1 MSKLNILET
10 VHLPTDHGTFTMS
23 IIAYDDDLEHIVLE
37 RSIDPSLTPL
47 VRIHSEC
54 MTGDIFS
61 SHRCDCGEQ
70 LQKSLK
76 IIGASD
82 HGLIFY
88 LRQEGRGIGL
98 LNKMKSYNLQE
109 EGYDTIEANH
119 MLGFETDLRDY
130 KMVAEYLSLKDID
143 HVTLITNNP
152 EKCEALSAAKI
163 KVDRQPMPTTTR
175 SENKKYKDAKVKKM
189 GHYGH

>member
-1 MSKLNILET
+1 
-10 VHLPTDHGTFTMS
+10 MS
-23 IIAYDDDLEHIVLE
+23 IISYGDDQEHVVLE
-37 RSIDPSLTPL
+37 RNANPEAIPL

-54 MTGDIFS
+54 MTGDIFG

-70 LQKSLK
+70 LEKSLD
-76 IIGASD
+76 IIGSSE
-82 HGLIFY
+82 HGFVFY

-109 EGYDTIEANH
+109 QGYDTIEANH
-119 MLGFETDLRDY
+119 MLGFDTDLRDY
-130 KMVAEYLSLKDID
+130 KMVAEYLKSRGIPK
-143 HVTLITNNP
+143 VKLITNNP
-152 EKCEALSAAKI
+152 EKCAALSSADI
-163 KVDRQPMPTTTR
+163 EVERQPMPTTTR

>member
-1 MSKLNILET
+1 MSNLKILET
-10 VHLPTDHGTFTMS
+10 IHLPTDHGNFTMS
-23 IIAYDDDLEHIVLE
+23 IISYGDNQQHIVLE
-37 RSIDPSLTPL
+37 RSEDPGATPL

-70 LQKSLK
+70 LEKSLG
-76 IIGASD
+76 IIGAAS
-82 HGLIFY
+82 HGFIFY

-109 EGYDTIEANH
+109 QGYDTIEANH

-130 KMVAEYLSLKDID
+130 KMVAEYLKTRGIG

-152 EKCEALSAAKI
+152 EKCDALSSADI

-175 SENKKYKDAKVKKM
+175 QENQKYKDAKVKKM
-189 GHYGH
+189 GHFGH